1 MAIRK
6 NGAKSDFF
14 TKISLVVVLALI
26 SLLILLPL
34 ANILKFASEPTG
46 LDIFKALPES
56 AVDREI
62 VKNTLKLGLT
72 VGLLGTL
79 IGFLLAYAQVR
90 IEFKGKKFFHL
101 LNLVPIISPPFA
113 FATAVIVLFGRSGM
127 ITRGIFDWRPTLYGY
142 PGLTIVLTLSFFP
155 VAYMN
160 ILGMMK
166 SLDPALDEAG
176 QSLGAHKWRIFRTI
190 TLPLLVPG
198 IAGSFL
204 LLFIESIADLANP
217 LIIGGSFTVLA
228 SRAYISIN
236 GDYNV
241 PWAAAYSVL
250 LLVPAIIVFAIQR
263 YWSQKKSVISVTG
276 KPTGRVQTI
285 KSRPAKFFILSTTYL
300 IALLIILI
308 YLTVIVGSFLQII
321 GVNNA
326 LTLEHF
332 RYVMG
337 GFGND
342 AIMTTVLLALIA
354 TPVAGLFG
362 MMIAWLVVRKVKR
375 GADVLDF
382 LGMLG
387 IAVPGTVL
395 GIGYAITY
403 NDKVKVFGHTIVP
416 QLAGGGAIF
425 AGALVIIMVYVI
437 RSSPAGQRSGIA
449 LLQQIDTSID
459 EASASLGASGSR
471 TFRKITL
478 PLIRGAFLTG
488 LMYAFAHAMTTLSP
502 IIFLVTPDTP
512 IMTQKILAEA
522 DQGRYGNAF
531 SFCVVLIAIVLTVMG
546 LINFALRDRKK
557 GNLSS

>member
-387 IAVPGTVL
+387 IAVQ
-395 GIGYAITY
+395 IG
-403 NDKVKVFGHTIVP
+403 
-416 QLAGGGAIF
+416 
-425 AGALVIIMVYVI
+425 
-437 RSSPAGQRSGIA
+437 R
-449 LLQQIDTSID
+449 
-459 EASASLGASGSR
+459 
-471 TFRKITL
+471 
-478 PLIRGAFLTG
+478 
-488 LMYAFAHAMTTLSP
+488 AH
-502 IIFLVTPDTP
+502 V
-512 IMTQKILAEA
+512 
-522 DQGRYGNAF
+522 
-531 SFCVVLIAIVLTVMG
+531 
-546 LINFALRDRKK
+546 
-557 GNLSS
+557 

>member
-1 MAIRK
+1 M
-6 NGAKSDFF
+6 
-14 TKISLVVVLALI
+14 
-26 SLLILLPL
+26 PL